1 MSDYDIQQV
10 SGLHNR
16 ATGALVGFLGKDGKE
31 YLLPVPAAFTAAGT
45 MGTQSANAV
54 AVTGGNING
63 TAIGQTTPA
72 AVKTSN
78 LAAVFTDSSGTP
90 GNVTINTPRG
100 RAAFA
105 IAGTTVVVTNSLVSA
120 TSSIHLQMIG
130 ADVTLTNL
138 LRVVPAAGSFTVTG
152 NAGATAA
159 TSFDFLV
166 IN

>member
-1 MSDYDIQQV
+1 MSDYDIRQV

-31 YLLPVPAAFTAAGT
+31 YLLPVGFAASG
-45 MGTQSANAV
+45 V
-54 AVTGGNING
+54 AITGGNING
-63 TAIGQTTPA
+63 TAVGQTTPA

-78 LAAVFTDSSGTP
+78 LSATYTDSSGTP

-105 IAGTTVVVTNSLVSA
+105 IAGTKVVVTNSLVSA